1 MKEKKTSYQQNDLDS
16 NVGFLVSDAHRLVT
30 AVVDQEMSSLGLTR
44 SQLRVLLFLSRA
56 DGCTQVELAEKLEI
70 GKVSMGGLLERLEEK
85 GLLERKSNP
94 QDRRAKHVFLKPK
107 IKTLYKPMQDIG
119 EGLMDRLLK
128 GLTKNEREQFSNHLK
143 KLKINCKDI
152 LEAANTSN

>member
-1 MKEKKTSYQQNDLDS
+1 MSKKSTLKSADIDLDR

-44 SQLRVLLFLSRA
+44 SQLRVVLFLSRA

-70 GKVSMGGLLERLEEK
+70 GKVSIGGLLDRLEEK

-94 QDRRAKHVFLKPK
+94 DDRRAKRVYLKPK
-107 IKTLYKPMQDIG
+107 IRTLYQPMQDIG
-119 EGLMDRLLK
+119 EGLMDKLLA
-128 GLTKNEREQFSNHLK
+128 GLNDKERKQFSDYLLRLK
-143 KLKINCKDI
+143 QNCRTI
-152 LEAANTSN
+152 LEIED

>member
-1 MKEKKTSYQQNDLDS
+1 MANKAQADTQKKLIDLDG

-44 SQLRVLLFLSRA
+44 SQLRVVLFLSRA

-70 GKVSMGGLLERLEEK
+70 GKVSMGGLLDRLEEK

-94 QDRRAKHVFLKPK
+94 QDRRAKRIFLKPK
-107 IKTLYKPMQDIG
+107 IKTLYQPMQDIG
-119 EGLMDRLLK
+119 EGLMDKLLAGLDSQERQQFSSYLQLLK
-128 GLTKNEREQFSNHLK
+128 KNCR
-143 KLKINCKDI
+143 DI
-152 LEAANTSN
+152 LKVDE